1 MRYDHERL
9 RRWCRDVL
17 VATDMSPDD
26 AAVLADSLL
35 AADLR
40 GVSTHGLLRLPIY
53 VERLR
58 QGLLNPRPE
67 LKVRRHGA
75 ATATVDADE
84 GPGQLAG
91 RLAMATAVDL
101 AGEAGAAVITVER
114 SAHFG
119 AAAWYTMLA
128 AEAGMIGIAMSHA
141 EADVVPYGGREPA
154 LGTNPLSLAVP
165 GPPDESPIVL
175 DMATSAV
182 AMGRVLLARSSDE
195 PIPQG
200 WAVDA
205 EGRPTTD
212 PHEAVAL
219 VPLGGPKG
227 FGLAVFIDLLSALL
241 TGGPFGTD
249 VPRMYD
255 DFEQPQHLGH
265 VFLAVDI
272 SRFVP
277 LDEFRRRVGT
287 FRDQVTSTAPA
298 PGFERVMLPGEP
310 EVEAERRNRDEGLE
324 LSNDTAD
331 ALRQLGVDAG
341 VPFPA

>member
-1 MRYDHERL
+1 MRYDHGQL

-17 VATDMSPDD
+17 VATNVRPDD

-40 GVSTHGLLRLPIY
+40 GLSTHGLVRLPIY

-58 QGLLNPRPE
+58 RGLLNPRPE
-67 LKVRRHGA
+67 LKVRRHGP

-91 RLAMATAVDL
+91 HLAMATAVDL
-101 AGEAGAAVITVER
+101 AGEAGAAVVAVER

-119 AAAWYTMLA
+119 AASWYTMQA
-128 AEAGMIGIAMSHA
+128 AEVGMVGIAMSHA
-141 EADVVPYGGREPA
+141 EADVIPYGGREPA
-154 LGTNPLSLAVP
+154 LGTNPLSVAVP
-165 GPPDESPIVL
+165 GPLDEPPIVL

-182 AMGRVLLARSSDE
+182 AMGRVLLARSSGE
-195 PIPQG
+195 PIPEG

-212 PHEAVAL
+212 PHEAVAV

-227 FGLAVFIDLLSALL
+227 FGLAVLIDLLSALL

-249 VPRMYD
+249 IPRMYD
-255 DFEQPQHLGH
+255 NFEQPQHLGH

-277 LDEFRRRVGT
+277 LDEFRRRVVT
-287 FRDQVTSTAPA
+287 FRNQVTSAAAA

-310 EVEAERRNRDEGLE
+310 EVEAERRNRNEGLE
-324 LSNDTAD
+324 LSNETVEE
-331 ALRQLGVDAG
+331 LRQLAVEAG